1 MWTRV
6 RHLKRVTFSRSLGQP
21 PSQSWLAA
29 VKLHHPFVDTDAYV
43 DSSDVSLAEY
53 LCTHVFLIYVFAER
67 LQSNQWFRMDF
78 DVQLVTSATIL
89 YAWEGLVDSQAS
101 QPFSFVV
108 VCTQTC
114 YASVACMLCM
124 LGHVTS
130 VCNKCYDG
138 SSRPLSI

>member
-1 MWTRV
+1 MVPRGL
-6 RHLKRVTFSRSLGQP
+6 RR
-21 PSQSWLAA
+21 LAC
-29 VKLHHPFVDTDAYV
+29 
-43 DSSDVSLAEY
+43 Y
-53 LCTHVFLIYVFAER
+53 LSY
-67 LQSNQWFRMDF
+67 D
-78 DVQLVTSATIL
+78 LVP
-89 YAWEGLVDSQAS
+89 WEGLVDSQAS

-138 SSRPLSI
+138 SSGPLSI